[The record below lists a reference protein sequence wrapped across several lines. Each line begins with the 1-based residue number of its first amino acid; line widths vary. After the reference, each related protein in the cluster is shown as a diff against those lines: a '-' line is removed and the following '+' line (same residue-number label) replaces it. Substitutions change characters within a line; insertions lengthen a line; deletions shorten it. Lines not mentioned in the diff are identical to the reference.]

1 MKKQVL
7 KIGLPLLF
15 VLLVMAYLTNPAPQN
30 VKQEIKSRVYK
41 ELNIDTV
48 TQADPANIFDFFK
61 GITNNVGKD
70 LVDKTVDEL
79 VQINNYYVCSAI
91 VVQYKGQNKM
101 VGMAV
106 FQQVYLWVNLKE
118 AIEKYKP

>member
-1 MKKQVL
+1 MKKQVF

-48 TQADPANIFDFFK
+48 TKADPVNIFDFFK
-61 GITNNVGKD
+61 GITNNVGKE

>member
-7 KIGLPLLF
+7 QIALPLLF
-15 VLLVMAYLTNPAPQN
+15 VLLVIAYLTNPTPQD
-30 VKQEIKSRVYK
+30 VKKEIKGRVYQ
-41 ELNIDTV
+41 ELGIDTV
-48 TQADPANIFDFFK
+48 AQNSPASIFDFFK

-79 VQINNYYVCSAI
+79 VQINNYHVFSGI
-91 VVQYKGQNKM
+91 EVQYKGQTKM

-106 FQQVYLWVNLKE
+106 FKQVYLWVNLKE

>member
-7 KIGLPLLF
+7 KIALPLLF
-15 VLLVMAYLTNPAPQN
+15 VLLLIAYLTNPTPQN

-48 TQADPANIFDFFK
+48 TQANPISIFDFFK

-79 VQINNYYVCSAI
+79 VQINNYYFCSGI
-91 VVQYKGQNKM
+91 VVKYQGQNKM

-118 AIEKYKP
+118 AIKQYKP